1 MPLSTIGPIVFAVYL
16 GAMVAI
22 GLVAFRSQK
31 TSEDFWVAGRRFGV
45 PMMVMANVAALV
57 HGGAIMSHLAF
68 AGHIGGVAITTSFAC
83 VLGFA
88 VILFFFAKKLR
99 ASGGFTLPDYM
110 GDRFDSQF
118 LRAWSAFVVALTSVI
133 YLIAQIRG
141 MGFIL
146 ESLLGIDVLWGQL
159 LGTVIFVSYVA
170 LGGLLAIVW
179 TNAAQFLMMWL
190 GLVVVAVGV
199 SSAAGGWFEVL
210 SAVEKVAPGWT
221 SPTGVTW
228 SWTFL
233 LSWYILVFVAYS
245 TRLELVTKVFAA
257 RDDKVARRALP
268 WTTLI
273 VMGLL
278 VFTGVYLG
286 AAARVLVWDSIAT
299 PDQAF
304 PALVAQTLTPALAAI
319 ALTGVACAIMST
331 TDSLLL
337 MSGAAIAHDV
347 VRKCVHEP
355 RGIAKDERYYL
366 RISRYAIVVIG
377 ALAFFGSVPDI
388 ALILELVAYALG
400 IVGASFFFPLLV
412 GLTSRRVSRQAAVA
426 SSVWGGL
433 TTAVW
438 TVLTLTDV
446 SWAKVV
452 HPILPGLF
460 ISGLLMFTLTPFGK
474 PVSGEALRRFFPEEV
489 NGG

>member
-16 GAMVAI
+16 GAMVVI
-22 GLVAFRSQK
+22 GLAAFRFQK

-45 PMMVMANVAALV
+45 LMMVMANVAAMV

-68 AGHIGGVAITTSFAC
+68 AGHIGGVAITTSFAYA
-83 VLGFA
+83 LGFA

-99 ASGGFTLPDYM
+99 KSGGFTLPDYM
-110 GDRFDSQF
+110 GDRFDSRF

-146 ESLLGIDVLWGQL
+146 ERLLGIDVLWGQL

-190 GLVVVAVGV
+190 GLIVVAVGV

-210 SAVEKVAPGWT
+210 RAVEEIAPGWT

-257 RDDKVARRALP
+257 RDDKVARYALP
-268 WTTLI
+268 WTALI
-273 VMGLL
+273 VMALL

-286 AAARVLVWDSIAT
+286 AAARVLVWDSIST

-355 RGIAKDERYYL
+355 QGVVKDERYYL
-366 RISRYAIVVIG
+366 RISRYTIVVVG
-377 ALAFFGSVPDI
+377 ALAFFGSVPDV

-446 SWAKVV
+446 SWANVV
-452 HPILPGLF
+452 HPILPGLL